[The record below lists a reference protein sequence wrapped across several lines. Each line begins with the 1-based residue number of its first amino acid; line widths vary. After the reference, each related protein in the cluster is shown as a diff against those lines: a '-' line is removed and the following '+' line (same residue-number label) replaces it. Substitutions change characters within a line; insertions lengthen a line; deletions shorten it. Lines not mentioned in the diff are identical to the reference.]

1 MRLSNRTDR
10 RAPTPRLRH
19 AGGAALA
26 TMLLGL
32 ILGACSSGE
41 ASDAKATDTAAA
53 GSEPAGGAITVW
65 TDSTELFMEHPALI
79 VGPPGKFA
87 VHLTD
92 LTDFAPLRSGPITLR
107 FQPRHGGPPVVVRQD
122 APRSPGIYGPSP
134 EFTKPGVYDLTLIV
148 ESPQARDSITVR
160 DLTVYA
166 RAEDA
171 PREEAGAES
180 GISFLKEQQW
190 KTPGF
195 TTAFA
200 TSGSVASAIDA
211 SGLIEPAAGRFA
223 EVTAPIGGLVDAG
236 SVASSPA
243 PGQRVR
249 RGQVLAL
256 LVPTL
261 GEGGSGAF
269 AEARARLRE
278 AQDEYDR
285 AKRLVEAEAAPA
297 RRLHEAEI
305 RLQAAREALAGF
317 SGGALSANG
326 RLAVTS
332 PIAGVVARRTIAP
345 GSRVEAGAPLFTVV
359 DPSVVWLSVNVPA
372 AQASLVGRSSG
383 AAFELEG
390 GSRRYESRRV
400 VSIGSVIDAASR
412 TLPVIYEVANADGSV
427 KVGATARVRVRTG
440 ATEHGVV
447 APASAILDEDGRP
460 IVYVQ
465 PEGETF
471 EKRSIR
477 IGGQDGDRVL
487 VLDGLKPGERV
498 VTGAA
503 YQVRL
508 ASLSTSAP
516 AHGHEH

>member
-1 MRLSNRTDR
+1 MPLSNRAGR
-10 RAPTPRLRH
+10 RAHGLT
-19 AGGAALA
+19 AAISL
-26 TMLLGL
+26 M
-32 ILGACSSGE
+32 ILGACSRGE
-41 ASDAKATDTAAA
+41 ASDPNAGEGAAA
-53 GSEPAGGAITVW
+53 ASEPAGGAITIW

-79 VGPPGKFA
+79 VGEPDKFA

-92 LTDFAPLRSGPITLR
+92 LTDFAPLRSGAITLR
-107 FQPRHGGPPVVVRQD
+107 FQPRDGGSPLVVRQD

-134 EFTKPGVYDLTLIV
+134 EFANAGVYDLTIIV
-148 ESPQARDSITVR
+148 ESPQARDSISVP
-160 DLTVYA
+160 DLRVYA

-195 TTAFA
+195 ATAFA
-200 TSGSVASAIDA
+200 TSGSVSATIDA
-211 SGLIEPAAGRFA
+211 SGTIEPAAGRFA
-223 EVTAPIGGLVDAG
+223 AVTAPIGGLVDAG

-256 LVPTL
+256 LIPSL
-261 GEGGSGAF
+261 GEGGSGGF

-278 AQDEYDR
+278 AQDEYER

-305 RLQAAREALAGF
+305 RLQAAREALAGI

-326 RLAVTS
+326 RLAVSS

-372 AQASLVGRSSG
+372 AQASLVGGSSG
-383 AAFELEG
+383 ATFELEG
-390 GSRRYESRRV
+390 ATRRYETRRV
-400 VSIGSVIDAASR
+400 VSIGSVIDSLSR
-412 TLPVIYEVANADGSV
+412 TLPVIYEVANADGSA

-440 ATEHGVV
+440 ASQQGVV
-447 APASAILDEDGRP
+447 VPASAVLDEDGRP

-471 EKRSIR
+471 EKRSVR

-487 VLDGLKPGERV
+487 VLAGLEPGERV

-508 ASLSTSAP
+508 ASMSTAAP
-516 AHGHEH
+516 AHG